1 MAGLIPFNRKNSDIM
16 NIGFDDFHN
25 MLDDFFS
32 DSWPFTF
39 RRPLLNDTFKIDVQ
53 ENQNEYIVEAELPG
67 IEKDQI
73 NVSLE
78 DNKLKI
84 AVNKL
89 EDSEEKNKNY
99 IHKERRYCMMSRNVY
114 LADSD
119 SQGIKAK
126 LENGVLT
133 VNVPKIAK
141 AQNSVS
147 IEIE

>member
-1 MAGLIPFNRKNSDIM
+1 MAGLIPFNRKYSDIM

-39 RRPLLNDTFKIDVQ
+39 RRNLYNDTFKIDVQ

-67 IEKDQI
+67 IQKDQI

-89 EDSEEKNKNY
+89 EDTEEKSKNY

-133 VNVPKIAK
+133 ISVPKIAK
-141 AQNSVS
+141 EQNSIA